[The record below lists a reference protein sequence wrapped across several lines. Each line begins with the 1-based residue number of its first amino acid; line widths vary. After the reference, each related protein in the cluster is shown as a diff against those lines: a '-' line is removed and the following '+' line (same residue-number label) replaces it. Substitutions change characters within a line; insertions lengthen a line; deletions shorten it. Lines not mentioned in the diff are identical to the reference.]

1 MKRGSAMKKGTELKV
16 DSGYLLPGIELP
28 GLMPAFPIH
37 QLILS
42 AGPDGAG
49 QLQLDPNGCALDE
62 FAVPGACTK
71 IATRQFQANV
81 KLLKEFGGKRLY
93 SIEPQGYTGPALRVV
108 LRSRKAGA
116 EEFVAQLLV
125 LADDGSIQRIVSL
138 KAAAAPAAPAV

>member
-1 MKRGSAMKKGTELKV
+1 MKKGTGLNV
-16 DSGYLLPGIELP
+16 NSGYLLPGLELP

-42 AGPDGAG
+42 AGPDGVG

-71 IATRQFQANV
+71 IATRAFQVKA
-81 KLLKEFGGKRLY
+81 KLLKESGGKRLY
-93 SIEPQGYTGPALRVV
+93 AIEPQGYTGPALRVV
-108 LRSRKAGA
+108 LRSPKAGA

-138 KAAAAPAAPAV
+138 KAAAPAAPAA